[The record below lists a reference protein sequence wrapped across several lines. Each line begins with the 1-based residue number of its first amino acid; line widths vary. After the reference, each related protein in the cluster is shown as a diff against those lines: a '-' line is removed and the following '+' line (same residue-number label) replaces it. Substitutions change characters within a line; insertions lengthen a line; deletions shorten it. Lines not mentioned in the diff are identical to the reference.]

1 MCRHASRSTR
11 RERDLYLLIPE
22 KLRGTYGRHQRADLP
37 RLASNMC
44 RVGTRRQNR
53 RSQGVPMTATEVL
66 QGRSWVWGDDV
77 NTDIIIPFRFK
88 ARTNDPVEMAK
99 YCMYG
104 FDPEFY
110 KKVKKGDIFV
120 AGKNFGGGSS
130 REQAPVAIKYSGVA
144 AVVAESFARIFY
156 RNSFA
161 IGLPALEVP
170 GISKEIGQFDEVEVN
185 LSDWSVTTKDG
196 KVYHA
201 LKVTECHRGL
211 MREGGLVEYYK
222 KHKSFPWE
230 GLQATASTT

>member
-1 MCRHASRSTR
+1 
-11 RERDLYLLIPE
+11 
-22 KLRGTYGRHQRADLP
+22 
-37 RLASNMC
+37 
-44 RVGTRRQNR
+44 
-53 RSQGVPMTATEVL
+53 MTGSEVL
-66 QGRSWVWGDDV
+66 RGRSWVWGDDV

-110 KKVKKGDIFV
+110 KKVQKGDIFL

-170 GISKEIGQFDEVEVN
+170 GITKEIRQFDEVEVN
-185 LSDWSVTTKDG
+185 LADWSVKRLRDDQ
-196 KVYHA
+196 VFRA
-201 LKVTECHRGL
+201 VEVTGFLRDLL
-211 MREGGLVEYYK
+211 MEGGLVEYYK
-222 KHKSFPWE
+222 THKSFPWDQ
-230 GLQATASTT
+230 LAHTTTG

>member
-1 MCRHASRSTR
+1 
-11 RERDLYLLIPE
+11 
-22 KLRGTYGRHQRADLP
+22 
-37 RLASNMC
+37 
-44 RVGTRRQNR
+44 
-53 RSQGVPMTATEVL
+53 
-66 QGRSWVWGDDV
+66 V

-99 YCMYG
+99 YAMYG

-110 KKVKKGDIFV
+110 KKVKLGDVFV
-120 AGKNFGGGSS
+120 AERNFGGGSS

-170 GISKEIGQFDEVEVN
+170 GITKQVKQFDDISIDLQN
-185 LSDWSVTTKDG
+185 WSVSTRDG
-196 KVYHA
+196 RVFQA
-201 LKVTECHRGL
+201 LKVPEFLRGL

-222 KHKSFPWE
+222 HHHSFPWQ
-230 GLQATASTT
+230 GLDTAKP

>member
-1 MCRHASRSTR
+1 MT
-11 RERDLYLLIPE
+11 
-22 KLRGTYGRHQRADLP
+22 
-37 RLASNMC
+37 ASN
-44 RVGTRRQNR
+44 
-53 RSQGVPMTATEVL
+53 VL

-185 LSDWSVTTKDG
+185 LVEWSVKRLRDG
-196 KVYHA
+196 QVFPA
-201 LKVTECHRGL
+201 LEVTGFLRESL
-211 MREGGLVEYYK
+211 MDGGLVEYYQT
-222 KHKSFPWE
+222 HHSFPWE
-230 GLQATASTT
+230 NLAATTTS

>member
-1 MCRHASRSTR
+1 
-11 RERDLYLLIPE
+11 
-22 KLRGTYGRHQRADLP
+22 
-37 RLASNMC
+37 
-44 RVGTRRQNR
+44 
-53 RSQGVPMTATEVL
+53 MTATEVL
-66 QGRSWVWGDDV
+66 QGRSWLWGDDV

-130 REQAPVAIKYSGVA
+130 REQAPVAIKYSGVT

-170 GISKEIGQFDEVEVN
+170 GITKEIEQFDEIEVN
-185 LSDWSVTTKDG
+185 LVDWSVKRLKDG
-196 KVYHA
+196 QVFPA
-201 LKVTECHRGL
+201 LEVTGFLRELL
-211 MREGGLVEYYK
+211 MEGGLVEYYK
-222 KHKSFPWE
+222 THKSFPWE
-230 GLQATASTT
+230 RLAATTIG

>member
-1 MCRHASRSTR
+1 MSLATPST
-11 RERDLYLLIPE
+11 II
-22 KLRGTYGRHQRADLP
+22 RGRT
-37 RLASNMC
+37 
-44 RVGTRRQNR
+44 
-53 RSQGVPMTATEVL
+53 
-66 QGRSWVWGDDV
+66 WVWPDDV

-99 YCMYG
+99 YAMYG

-110 KKVKKGDIFV
+110 KKVRTGDLFV
-120 AGKNFGGGSS
+120 AGRNFGGGSS

-170 GISKEIGQFDEVEVN
+170 GITKQVKQFDEISVN
-185 LSDWSVTTKDG
+185 LQDWSVTTREG
-196 KVYHA
+196 KLFRAVRVPEF
-201 LKVTECHRGL
+201 LRGL

-222 KHKSFPWE
+222 HHKSFPWDN
-230 GLQATASTT
+230 LDTSTTS

>member
-1 MCRHASRSTR
+1 
-11 RERDLYLLIPE
+11 L
-22 KLRGTYGRHQRADLP
+22 KGRA
-37 RLASNMC
+37 
-44 RVGTRRQNR
+44 
-53 RSQGVPMTATEVL
+53 
-66 QGRSWVWGDDV
+66 WVWPDNV

-99 YCMYG
+99 YAMYG

-110 KKVKKGDIFV
+110 KKVKPGDIFV

-130 REQAPVAIKYSGVA
+130 REQAPVAIKYSNVA

-170 GISKEIGQFDEVEVN
+170 GITNEVRQFEDVSVN
-185 LSDWSVTTKDG
+185 LQDWTVTTSNG
-196 KVYHA
+196 TVHHA
-201 LKVTECHRGL
+201 HEVPDFLRDL

-222 KHKSFPWE
+222 HRKYFPWE
-230 GLQATASTT
+230 RLENSVQQ

>member
-1 MCRHASRSTR
+1 MTTPAV
-11 RERDLYLLIPE
+11 
-22 KLRGTYGRHQRADLP
+22 LRGRT
-37 RLASNMC
+37 
-44 RVGTRRQNR
+44 
-53 RSQGVPMTATEVL
+53 
-66 QGRSWVWGDDV
+66 WVWGDDV

-110 KKVKKGDIFV
+110 KKVKQGDLFV

-130 REQAPVAIKYSGVA
+130 REQAPVAIKYSGVS

-170 GISKEIGQFDEVEVN
+170 GISKQIGQFEELEVD
-185 LSDWSVTTKDG
+185 LQKWSVKRLKDE
-196 KVYHA
+196 KVFQA
-201 LKVTECHRGL
+201 LKVTDFLRELL
-211 MREGGLVEYYK
+211 MEGGLVEYYK
-222 KHKSFPWE
+222 QHKSFPWE
-230 GLQATASTT
+230 QLVATA